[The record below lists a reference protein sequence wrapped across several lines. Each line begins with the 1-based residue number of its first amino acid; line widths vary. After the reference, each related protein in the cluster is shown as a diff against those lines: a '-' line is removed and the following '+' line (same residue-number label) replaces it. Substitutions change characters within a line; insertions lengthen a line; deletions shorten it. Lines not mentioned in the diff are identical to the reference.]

1 MESMRLVIV
10 EDDIAISTLL
20 GDVFTQR
27 GDAIVSTETART
39 LGFSYPPTPNTEPTI
54 LPTPAVT
61 PIASIPQKL
70 MRHAPR
76 TIFAPPA
83 YAAKPPSSVSK
94 ISEVAATSTINISVG
109 ARATTSSGNAAPA
122 KKLSPEANAACNG
135 RALSVSVIPNSSRAW
150 ASNAL

>member
-1 MESMRLVIV
+1 MIRRPPRSTRTDTLFPYPTLFRS
-10 EDDIAISTLL
+10 DDIAISTLL

-83 YAAKPPSSVSK
+83 YAAKQPSSVSK
-94 ISEVAATSTINISVG
+94 LSEVAATSTINISVG
-109 ARATTSSGNAAPA
+109 ARATNSNDRKSTR
-122 KKLSPEANAACNG
+122 L
-135 RALSVSVIPNSSRAW
+135 NSSH
-150 ASNAL
+150 